1 MVDTSENLPPLIS
14 PPTTTTQSLAKSYGL
29 PVDSPDPALKFM
41 RSPFAP
47 NAGLIDVTDLVRGTE
62 VRCPYSGRIILVP

>member
-1 MVDTSENLPPLIS
+1 MIS
-14 PPTTTTQSLAKSYGL
+14 PLTTTTQSLAKSYGL
-29 PVDSPDPALKFM
+29 PVDSPDPALKLM